1 MSAILHITRQA
12 DWEQAQ
18 TQGSYRADTL
28 ASQGFIHCSRP
39 EQVIPVAN
47 HLFRGQTDLV
57 LLVIDRDKVRAPIR
71 DENLEG
77 GESLY
82 PHIYG
87 SLNLDAVVDVLD
99 FPPRADGSFMLPK
112 TSWWNSPG

>member
-1 MSAILHITRQA
+1 MTTILHIARKM
-12 DWEQAQ
+12 DWEQARAE
-18 TQGSYRADTL
+18 GSYRADTL
-28 ASQGFIHCSRP
+28 ASEGFIHCSTP

-47 HLFRGQTDLV
+47 HLFRGQPDLV

-77 GESLY
+77 GTTLY

-87 SLNLDAVVDVLD
+87 PLNLDAVRSVLD
-99 FPPRADGSFMLPK
+99 FPPRDDGSFELPIR
-112 TSWWNSPG
+112 NGL

>member
-1 MSAILHITRQA
+1 MTTILHITHKT
-12 DWEQAQ
+12 DWEQARAE
-18 TQGSYRADTL
+18 GSYRADTL
-28 ASQGFIHCSRP
+28 ATEGFIHCSTP

-47 HLFRGQTDLV
+47 HLFRGQPNLV

-77 GESLY
+77 GTVLF

-87 SLNLDAVVDVLD
+87 PLNLDAVVDVLD
-99 FPPRADGSFMLPK
+99 FPPRADGSFELPSK
-112 TSWWNSPG
+112 L